1 MAMQPDLTQDFI
13 NLKNIPFTV
22 DDGIAARASIG
33 LVVLATDHSVEH
45 EFKLVVNMP
54 GWRSISLGFR
64 TRRRSR
70 LRTCGRW
77 NHTLPTEPM

>member
-1 MAMQPDLTQDFI
+1 MAMQPDTAQDFI

-22 DDGIAARASIG
+22 DDGIAARARIG

-54 GWRSISLGFR
+54 GVAIYQ
-64 TRRRSR
+64 SR
-70 LRTCGRW
+70 IP
-77 NHTLPTEPM
+77 N

>member
-1 MAMQPDLTQDFI
+1 MAMQPDTAQDFI

-22 DDGIAARASIG
+22 DDGIAARARIG

-54 GWRSISLGFR
+54 GVAI
-64 TRRRSR
+64 
-70 LRTCGRW
+70 
-77 NHTLPTEPM
+77 